1 MPTDSQPAKVLV
13 TDLLHEEALQSLR
26 RHYDVTAKEA
36 QPGELPGLIG
46 DFEALIVRSR
56 TKVTRE
62 VLAQAASLRVVG
74 RAGTGVDNIDV
85 EAATE
90 LGIPVVN
97 APGGSAQS
105 VAELAVGLMLSLAR
119 RIPEADRTTKAGQ
132 WEKAR
137 LRGGELAGKVLGL
150 IGSGRIGSL
159 VAQICQDL
167 GMETVAFDP
176 YLEPLAAQERG
187 IWLASLEQVLQRAD
201 FVSVHATLTDETHY
215 MLSSAEFARMKPT
228 AYLINAARGP
238 IVEEPALVEALRS
251 GQIAGAGL
259 DVFER
264 EPPADSPLLAMENV
278 VLTPHIGA
286 ATEEAQRRT
295 GLLVVEQ
302 VTKVLAGDMPDF
314 VVNPE
319 ALSV

>member
-1 MPTDSQPAKVLV
+1 MTIASPPARVLV
-13 TDLLHEEALQSLR
+13 ADPLHEEALQALR
-26 RHYDVTAKEA
+26 RHHDVTTKEA
-36 QPGELPGLIG
+36 PPGELPDLIG
-46 DFEALIVRSR
+46 GFDALIVRSR
-56 TKVTRE
+56 TKVTRD
-62 VLAQAASLRVVG
+62 VLARATDLRVVG

-90 LGIPVVN
+90 AGIPVVN
-97 APGGSAQS
+97 APGGSAES

-150 IGSGRIGSL
+150 VGSGRIGSL
-159 VAQICQDL
+159 VARICQDI
-167 GMETVAFDP
+167 GMETVAYDP
-176 YLEPLAAQERG
+176 YVEPVAAQERG
-187 IWLASLEQVLQRAD
+187 IWLASLEQVLERAD
-201 FVSVHATLTDETHY
+201 FVSVHASLTEETHH
-215 MLSSAEFARMKPT
+215 MLSSAQFARMKPT

-238 IVEEPALVEALRS
+238 IVEESALIEALRS

-264 EPPADSPLLAMENV
+264 EPPADSPLLTMENV

-302 VTKVLAGDMPDF
+302 VIKALAGDTPEF

-319 ALSV
+319 TLSV